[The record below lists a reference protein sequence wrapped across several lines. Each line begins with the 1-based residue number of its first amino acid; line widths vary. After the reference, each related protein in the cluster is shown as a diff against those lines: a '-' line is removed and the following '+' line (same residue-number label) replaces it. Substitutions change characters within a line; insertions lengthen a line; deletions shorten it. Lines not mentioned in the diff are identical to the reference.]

1 MTDTTPTD
9 LADYT
14 AAELV
19 SGYQSGD
26 FTAVEATEAALNRID
41 ERNGDLNAF
50 ILVDRESALA
60 SAKESAARWQAG
72 NPLGPGDGVTTSIK
86 DMFLTKDWPTLR
98 GSNLIEDT
106 GTWDADAPCV
116 ARLRESGAVLL
127 GKVTTPEFAWK
138 GTTDSLRYG
147 PTGNPWD
154 PSTTAGGSSGGS
166 SAAVGAG
173 MGAWSVGTDAGGS
186 VRIPA
191 SFTGTFALKP
201 TFGTVPMFPASPF
214 GTLAHAGPMTRT
226 VTDAALLMDVIAGFD
241 SRDWAAL
248 PTPSTPFTQGLED
261 GIDGLRIAY
270 SPTLGFGE
278 NAPDVERIT
287 REAVDVLAAQGAIV
301 EEVDPGFGDPV
312 EAFHVLWF
320 TGAAK
325 VVAAYGDGALEKV
338 DPGLRAGI
346 QEYADSTAL
355 DYLDATAVRME
366 LGVLMG
372 AFHEKYDLLVT
383 PTMPI
388 TAFDR
393 NRQAPEGWKSDLW
406 TSWTPYTYPFNM
418 TQQPAASIACGV
430 ASNGLP
436 VGLQFVGART
446 QDHLVLRAARA
457 YELASG
463 EKFIRPAPATPS
475 GV

>member
-1 MTDTTPTD
+1 M
-9 LADYT
+9 
-14 AAELV
+14 
-19 SGYQSGD
+19 
-26 FTAVEATEAALNRID
+26 
-41 ERNGDLNAF
+41 
-50 ILVDRESALA
+50 
-60 SAKESAARWQAG
+60 
-72 NPLGPGDGVTTSIK
+72 
-86 DMFLTKDWPTLR
+86 
-98 GSNLIEDT
+98 
-106 GTWDADAPCV
+106 
-116 ARLRESGAVLL
+116 
-127 GKVTTPEFAWK
+127 
-138 GTTDSLRYG
+138 
-147 PTGNPWD
+147 
-154 PSTTAGGSSGGS
+154 
-166 SAAVGAG
+166 
-173 MGAWSVGTDAGGS
+173 
-186 VRIPA
+186 
-191 SFTGTFALKP
+191 
-201 TFGTVPMFPASPF
+201 
-214 GTLAHAGPMTRT
+214 
-226 VTDAALLMDVIAGFD
+226 
-241 SRDWAAL
+241 
-248 PTPSTPFTQGLED
+248 
-261 GIDGLRIAY
+261 
-270 SPTLGFGE
+270 
-278 NAPDVERIT
+278 
-287 REAVDVLAAQGAIV
+287 DVLAAQGAIV

>member
-1 MTDTTPTD
+1 MRD
-9 LADYT
+9 LVELT
-14 AAELV
+14 AAELLE
-19 SGYQSGD
+19 GYAAGS
-26 FTAVEATEAALNRID
+26 FTPVDATESALRRID
-41 ERNGDLNAF
+41 ECDGDLNAF
-50 ILVDRESALA
+50 VLVDRESAIS
-60 SAKESAARWQAG
+60 SAEASAARWKAG
-72 NPLGPGDGVTTSIK
+72 ETLGIGDGVPTSIK
-86 DMFLTKDWPTLR
+86 DMFITAGWPTLR
-98 GSNLIEDT
+98 GSTLIDDA
-106 GTWDADAPCV
+106 GPWDADAPCV
-116 ARLRESGAVLL
+116 ARLRETGAVLL

-138 GTTDSLRYG
+138 GTTDSERYG
-147 PTGNPWD
+147 ATGNPWD
-154 PSTTAGGSSGGS
+154 PATTAGGSSGGS

-191 SFTGTFALKP
+191 AFTGTVALKP

-226 VTDAALLMDVIAGFD
+226 VADAAMLMDIVSGFD

-248 PTPSTPFTQGLED
+248 PTPAGSFTDGLED
-261 GIDGLRIAY
+261 GIAGLRIAY

-278 NAPDVERIT
+278 NAPDIDRLVRQAVGEL
-287 REAVDVLAAQGAIV
+287 EAMGAVV
-301 EEVDPGFGDPV
+301 EEVDPGFADPV

-325 VVAAYGDGALEKV
+325 VVAAYGPEALAKV
-338 DPGLRAGI
+338 DPGLREGI
-346 QEYADSTAL
+346 EQYADATAQ

-372 AFHEKYDLLVT
+372 AFHQNYDLLVT

-393 NRQAPEGWKSDLW
+393 TRQAPEGWKSDLW

-418 TQQPAASIACGV
+418 TQQPAASVPCGV
-430 ASNGLP
+430 ADNGLP
-436 VGLQFVGART
+436 VGLQIVAART
-446 QDHLVLRAARA
+446 QDQLVLRAARA
-457 YELASG
+457 YEKASG
-463 EKFIRPAPATPS
+463 EKFSRPVSVPAGQGTA
-475 GV
+475 